1 VLYFVTIAIISI
13 VFDRSETRRPGKP
26 RRGAGGE
33 RQGLERRRWRRRRKR
48 KKKRD
53 RRRRRRRSAVAAA
66 LFVSSPLGSGR
77 RSSTSGPLET
87 REGSG
92 VALVALGYLI
102 LVVQVEVE
110 VETSERE
117 KNGEKKE
124 PMFRS
129 D

>member
-117 KNGEKKE
+117 KNGGKKK